1 MEMKIVGKIE
11 FDGDVLPV
19 WCDVNEPLFK
29 AVDVARLLDYS
40 CGKTTRMLELVEED
54 EKLDTVI
61 RFPGQSQARKAWF
74 ITELGLYNLLS
85 QSRKPIARKWR
96 RVVHT
101 QLIEIR
107 KKRNMDVL
115 QQFSEW
121 DMMVEGLY
129 FDEDTGMLMQSVT
142 LPGGDA
148 DVVPYIPGYTA
159 YFDVGTNHIERRK
172 NE

>member
-11 FDGDVLPV
+11 FDRHVLPV
-19 WCDVNEPLFK
+19 WYDVNEPLFK

-40 CGKTTRMLELVEED
+40 CGQTRHMIELVEED
-54 EKLDTVI
+54 EKIVI
-61 RFPGQSQARKAWF
+61 PMSGRSGPTSFL
-74 ITELGLYNLLS
+74 TELGLYNILS

-101 QLIEIR
+101 QLIDMR
-107 KKRNMDVL
+107 KKRNMDIM

-172 NE
+172 NEEHL

>member
-11 FDGDVLPV
+11 FDRRVLPV
-19 WCDVNEPLFK
+19 WYDVNEPLFK

-40 CGKTTRMLELVEED
+40 CGKTYDMMKLVEED
-54 EKLDTVI
+54 EKTPLLI
-61 RFPGQSQARKAWF
+61 PGQSGQTWF
-74 ITELGLYNLLS
+74 ISELGLYNLLS

-96 RVVHT
+96 RVIHT

-107 KKRNMDVL
+107 KKRSMDIM

-129 FDEDTGMLMQSVT
+129 FDEDTGILMQSVN

-148 DVVPYIPGYTA
+148 DVVPYTPGYTA
-159 YFDVGTNHIERRK
+159 YFNVETNRIERRR
-172 NE
+172 NEEHL